1 MGFFSPFL
9 SSFFSPPFLI
19 PGAKERAH
27 QKKHSSFEDGLSEA
41 LEKQN
46 DQAELKGQCRPV

>member
-1 MGFFSPFL
+1 MELFFSF
-9 SSFFSPPFLI
+9 SFSLFPP

-46 DQAELKGQCRPV
+46 DRAELKGQSQPV